1 MESVLDPLGPW
12 HGPVLFLGVLRGLA
26 ASSFIMSLTFMA
38 PQSQEHWCAR
48 PASFSNWTTQEWLNI
63 SVPLEVSELGVVSR
77 SRCHV
82 HQWDGQDPEVIRS
95 DARLWQGQ
103 SNGSS
108 VPTSVPCTEWEF
120 DSSFHTRTVLSEW
133 NTVCGNQWM
142 LGISQSILMFGFM
155 LGNFVFSHLSDWCGR
170 RPAIFA
176 GTLLSLMSGVAVAFA
191 SSFSMF
197 NAFRFL
203 ASTGHGG
210 ITNVAYTIAIE
221 CVAPRKR
228 ALISMLQEVGWV
240 LGLIVLPGLAY
251 LLTNWVHLQL
261 AISAPLIIMLL
272 VAYIMEE
279 SPRWLLVVGR
289 FEAAE
294 AVLHRIVKR
303 NGLHVREIEKLVLE
317 SKEKVE
323 LEDKRNK
330 STILDLFRSWK
341 IAIISISTHVQLAV
355 VVLLYYDLIY
365 KITDFG
371 GSPFIN
377 FLLVALLEIPV
388 ILGAMV
394 VINYLRRRVI
404 YFILYVPSTVA
415 CLTLAF
421 VPADMVWFQLA
432 LVMVGKFC
440 VQCAYSVICVQVT
453 ECFPTVVRAVALGS
467 ALTASRV
474 GAIVAPFFKD
484 LGRVTHPWVPSVLD
498 ALLAVGSLLLALLLP
513 ETFRKPLPDSFSD
526 VLRLHEKKE
535 ADCAAEL
542 ESMGGGEENDNV
554 L

>member
-108 VPTSVPCTEWEF
+108 VPT
-120 DSSFHTRTVLSEW
+120 
-133 NTVCGNQWM
+133 
-142 LGISQSILMFGFM
+142 
-155 LGNFVFSHLSDWCGR
+155 CGR

-251 LLTNWVHLQL
+251 LLTNWGAKFLTTLPFHHYFP
-261 AISAPLIIMLL
+261 S
-272 VAYIMEE
+272 IMEE

-542 ESMGGGEENDNV
+542 ESMGGGEENDN
-554 L
+554 